1 VVLANGEV
9 IETGRLNKRDLS
21 KKLGLTSFE
30 GEVYRALDALLEEDH
45 KLIEKMDPDVTKN
58 SAGYCLSQVKQRDG
72 SFDLTPLFV
81 GSQGTLGIVTEA
93 ILGTE
98 QFNANPALFVAHF
111 DSIEQVQTA
120 ILELRNLDDGPS
132 AVEMVDDHLLT
143 LVNKINPNQLAEV
156 IERPYPKVML
166 FVEFD
171 NPERA
176 QKKALKKA
184 RKILEKYAVKVIL
197 ETDPVA
203 EERLWAVR
211 HSSAMVVGYAEGRI
225 KSLPIIEDG
234 IVPPERFGEYI
245 DGIYKIFTR
254 NHMQVALWGHA
265 GDANLHMQPFLDISQ
280 VGDRQT
286 AFRMMEDYY
295 DLVIGLGGSVS
306 AEHGD
311 GRLRAPY
318 LRKMY
323 GDEAYGLFQKVK
335 QIFDPYSILNPG
347 VKVDVDLDSV
357 RRMMRGSYT
366 IEDLANHLPRS

>member
-1 VVLANGEV
+1 
-9 IETGRLNKRDLS
+9 
-21 KKLGLTSFE
+21 
-30 GEVYRALDALLEEDH
+30 
-45 KLIEKMDPDVTKN
+45 
-58 SAGYCLSQVKQRDG
+58 
-72 SFDLTPLFV
+72 
-81 GSQGTLGIVTEA
+81 
-93 ILGTE
+93 
-98 QFNANPALFVAHF
+98 
-111 DSIEQVQTA
+111 
-120 ILELRNLDDGPS
+120 
-132 AVEMVDDHLLT
+132 MVDDHLLT